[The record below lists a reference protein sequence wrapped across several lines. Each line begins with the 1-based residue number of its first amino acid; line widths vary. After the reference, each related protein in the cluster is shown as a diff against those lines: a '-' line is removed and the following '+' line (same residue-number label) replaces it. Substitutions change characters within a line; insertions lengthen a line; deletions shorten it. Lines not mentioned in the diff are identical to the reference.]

1 MFQEKKYY
9 NFQTKKS
16 ERYVNPFIQRM
27 KRKVIYDYNNI
38 DSPLKQ
44 SKNKLKYKYP
54 SLEKHEY
61 KIPINFSVDLKAP
74 IFENNN
80 FYKKKNL
87 NLSISMKNIDIDKEN
102 ANIKYK
108 RILPSFTIPN
118 RAPLLEQLKK
128 KEEKEIKKLEKKY
141 NIFRKEIKKRG
152 GDTTE
157 KFFKSISKNILKN
170 NRMYIRNM
178 KDSLNYNNESRNS
191 NLFLTDDENYNN
203 IKLLNDVNKKD
214 NKIKT
219 DNYEYSFSN
228 NGREIMLKGV
238 YKLMNKNDSINL
250 VDPKDDRNY
259 QCLIENEKAKDIILS
274 IPNYIKY

>member
-16 ERYVNPFIQRM
+16 ERDVNPFIQKM

-61 KIPINFSVDLKAP
+61 KIPINFIVDLKAP
-74 IFENNN
+74 IFENSN

-157 KFFKSISKNILKN
+157 KFFKSISKNLLNN

-178 KDSLNYNNESRNS
+178 KDSLNYNN
-191 NLFLTDDENYNN
+191 
-203 IKLLNDVNKKD
+203 
-214 NKIKT
+214 
-219 DNYEYSFSN
+219 
-228 NGREIMLKGV
+228 
-238 YKLMNKNDSINL
+238 
-250 VDPKDDRNY
+250 
-259 QCLIENEKAKDIILS
+259 
-274 IPNYIKY
+274 

>member
-16 ERYVNPFIQRM
+16 ERDVNPFIQKM
-27 KRKVIYDYNNI
+27 KRKVIDDYNNI

-74 IFENNN
+74 IFENSN

-118 RAPLLEQLKK
+118 RVPLLEQLKK

>member
-16 ERYVNPFIQRM
+16 ERDVNPFIQKM

-74 IFENNN
+74 IFENSN

-102 ANIKYK
+102 VNKKYK
-108 RILPSFTIPN
+108 RILPTFTIPN
-118 RAPLLEQLKK
+118 RDPLLDKIKIQ
-128 KEEKEIKKLEKKY
+128 EEKEVKRLEKKY
-141 NIFRKEIKKRG
+141 NIFRKEIKQRG

-157 KFFKSISKNILKN
+157 KFFKSISKNLLNN

>member
-16 ERYVNPFIQRM
+16 ERDVNPFIQKM

-44 SKNKLKYKYP
+44 YKNKLKYKYP

-74 IFENNN
+74 IFENSN

-118 RAPLLEQLKK
+118 RVPLLEQLKK

>member
-16 ERYVNPFIQRM
+16 ERDVNPFIQKM
-27 KRKVIYDYNNI
+27 KRKVIDDYNNI

-74 IFENNN
+74 IFENSN

-118 RAPLLEQLKK
+118 RVPLLEQLKK
-128 KEEKEIKKLEKKY
+128 KR
-141 NIFRKEIKKRG
+141 RKR
-152 GDTTE
+152 
-157 KFFKSISKNILKN
+157 
-170 NRMYIRNM
+170 
-178 KDSLNYNNESRNS
+178 
-191 NLFLTDDENYNN
+191 
-203 IKLLNDVNKKD
+203 NKKIRK
-214 NKIKT
+214 KI
-219 DNYEYSFSN
+219 
-228 NGREIMLKGV
+228 
-238 YKLMNKNDSINL
+238 
-250 VDPKDDRNY
+250 
-259 QCLIENEKAKDIILS
+259 
-274 IPNYIKY
+274 

>member
-16 ERYVNPFIQRM
+16 ERDVNPFIQKM

-102 ANIKYK
+102 VNKKYK

-118 RAPLLEQLKK
+118 RDPLLDQLKEQ
-128 KEEKEIKKLEKKY
+128 EEKEVKRLEKKY
-141 NIFRKEIKKRG
+141 NIFRKEIKQRG

-238 YKLMNKNDSINL
+238 YKLMNKTDSINL